1 MDHHTAPRTAAG
13 LLTSAHYPAQSRRIA
28 NRAPAAPAAATVAAL
43 HVKAGEQ
50 VAAGAPLAELEP
62 AGEAS

>member
-1 MDHHTAPRTAAG
+1 
-13 LLTSAHYPAQSRRIA
+13 
-28 NRAPAAPAAATVAAL
+28 VAAL

-50 VAAGAPLAELEP
+50 VAAGALLAELEP